1 MKDLQKKREQLEKQ
15 LATKEASHA
24 QKFGQGSLNESSYQD
39 SCREMKDIYEE
50 LSVVCEELG
59 DPIPLKF

>member
-1 MKDLQKKREQLEKQ
+1 MLQEKREQLEKQ
-15 LATKEASHA
+15 LKTKEEAHA
-24 QKFGQGSLNESSYQD
+24 KRFGQGSLSESAYQD

-59 DPIPLKF
+59 DPLPLRF